1 MDAFAPI
8 ILDKYQNLL
17 IKNPKNQIPFMTFA
31 FETTLLERSIPAAI
45 HKSDKTARA
54 QILEYHQNRIMELIY
69 LFFKKT
75 GVPALLNTS
84 FNLHGYLIVNSVKD
98 AKEVFKSSE
107 LQSLWLED
115 HIIEK

>member
-1 MDAFAPI
+1 MICYLCHKRRHQEKA
-8 ILDKYQNLL
+8 
-17 IKNPKNQIPFMTFA
+17 FA
-31 FETTLLERSIPAAI
+31 FETTPFGKKNIPAAI

-54 QILEYHQNRIMELIY
+54 QILEYHQNPELWELIY

-84 FNLHGYLIVNSVKD
+84 FNLHGYPIVNSVKD

-115 HIIEK
+115 HIIEKK